1 MKEITNVS
9 TSVLKV
15 HPRNTEFFDDI
26 SGEEYAR
33 FKKSI
38 QEDGILS
45 PILVSPDMTV
55 ISGHQR
61 LKACKDLGI
70 NLVPVMIREDL
81 INEDDKVKTLL
92 VANFGRLKNDPIKQ
106 AKVYKEYEKIC
117 GVRQGSAGKYSLERN
132 NFVPK
137 QEDIAKELGVDVR
150 TIQNIKRLSTLSP
163 DLQDLISDG
172 KITATT
178 GYKVLARL
186 TQEEQ
191 EELVKNLDVTK
202 KLTQNQVQEYVD
214 KIAELNNKNAGYELK
229 LQKVKQLESEIEEL
243 HTKLQNRPTIEKEII
258 PDDYEKI
265 KKLNQGYKND
275 YIKLNTEYEN
285 KVAQITKLKQQIE
298 TMTKSTESEKFSKKI
313 KDDTIFFC
321 SKVARFIEEVG
332 GYVWLTDHINELP
345 DYERKSYIKAINT
358 IGGWYET
365 LKNNLN
371 DNMEDK

>member
-15 HPRNTEFFDDI
+15 HPRNAEFFDDI

-55 ISGHQR
+55 ISCHQR

-117 GVRQGSAGKYSLERN
+117 GITMGRPSKEVVN
-132 NFVPK
+132 NSRLIT
-137 QEDIAKELGVDVR
+137 QEDIAKELGVDAS
-150 TIQNIKRLSTLSP
+150 TIRNIKRLSTLSP

-178 GYKVLARL
+178 GYKILARL

-229 LQKVKQLESEIEEL
+229 LQKVKQLESEVEEL

-258 PDDYEKI
+258 PDDYEEI
-265 KKLNQGYKND
+265 KKLNQGYKSD
-275 YIKLNTEYEN
+275 YVKLNTEYEN
-285 KVAQITKLKQQIE
+285 KVAQITKLKQQLE
-298 TMTKSTESEKFSKKI
+298 SMTKSTESEKFSKKI

>member
-15 HPRNTEFFDDI
+15 HPRNAEFFDDI

-117 GVRQGSAGKYSLERN
+117 GITMGRPSKEVVN
-132 NFVPK
+132 NSRLIT
-137 QEDIAKELGVDVR
+137 QEDIAKELGVDAS
-150 TIQNIKRLSTLSP
+150 TIRNIKRLSTLSP

-178 GYKVLARL
+178 GYKILARL

-229 LQKVKQLESEIEEL
+229 LQKVKQLESEVEEL

-258 PDDYEKI
+258 PDDYEEI
-265 KKLNQGYKND
+265 KKLNQGYKSD
-275 YIKLNTEYEN
+275 YVKLNTEYEN
-285 KVAQITKLKQQIE
+285 KVAQITKLKQQLE
-298 TMTKSTESEKFSKKI
+298 SMTKSTESEKFSKKI

>member
-81 INEDDKVKTLL
+81 INEDEKVKTLL

-117 GVRQGSAGKYSLERN
+117 GITMGRPSKEVVN
-132 NFVPK
+132 NSRLIT
-137 QEDIAKELGVDVR
+137 QEDIAKELGVDAS
-150 TIQNIKRLSTLSP
+150 TIRNIKRLSTLSP

-178 GYKVLARL
+178 GYKILARL

-214 KIAELNNKNAGYELK
+214 KIAELNNKNPGYELK
-229 LQKVKQLESEIEEL
+229 LQKVKQLESEVEEL

-258 PDDYEKI
+258 PDDC
-265 KKLNQGYKND
+265 Q
-275 YIKLNTEYEN
+275 
-285 KVAQITKLKQQIE
+285 
-298 TMTKSTESEKFSKKI
+298 
-313 KDDTIFFC
+313 
-321 SKVARFIEEVG
+321 
-332 GYVWLTDHINELP
+332 
-345 DYERKSYIKAINT
+345 
-358 IGGWYET
+358 
-365 LKNNLN
+365 
-371 DNMEDK
+371 

>member
-117 GVRQGSAGKYSLERN
+117 GITMGRPSKEVVN
-132 NFVPK
+132 NSRLIT
-137 QEDIAKELGVDVR
+137 QEDIAKELGVDAS
-150 TIQNIKRLSTLSP
+150 TIRNIKRLSTLSP

-178 GYKVLARL
+178 GYKILARL

-229 LQKVKQLESEIEEL
+229 LQKVKQLESEVEEL

-258 PDDYEKI
+258 PDDYEEI
-265 KKLNQGYKND
+265 KKLNQGYKSD
-275 YIKLNTEYEN
+275 YVKLNTEYEN
-285 KVAQITKLKQQIE
+285 KVAQITKLKQQLE
-298 TMTKSTESEKFSKKI
+298 SMTKSTESEKFSKKI

>member
-70 NLVPVMIREDL
+70 NLVPIMIREDL

-117 GVRQGSAGKYSLERN
+117 GVRQGSAFQKAGGNYSPQ
-132 NFVPK
+132 VT
-137 QEDIAKELGVDVR
+137 QEDIAKELGVDVT
-150 TIQNIKRLSTLSP
+150 TIRNIKRLSTLSL

-178 GYKVLARL
+178 GYKILARL

-229 LQKVKQLESEIEEL
+229 LQKVKQLESEVEEL

-258 PDDYEKI
+258 PDDYEEI
-265 KKLNQGYKND
+265 KKLNQGYKSD
-275 YIKLNTEYEN
+275 YVKLNTEYEN
-285 KVAQITKLKQQIE
+285 KVAQITKLKQQLE
-298 TMTKSTESEKFSKKI
+298 SMTKSTESEKFSKKI

>member
-1 MKEITNVS
+1 MTEITNVS

-15 HPRNTEFFDDI
+15 HPRNAEFFDDI

-117 GVRQGSAGKYSLERN
+117 GVRQGSAFQKAGGN
-132 NFVPK
+132 NSPQVT
-137 QEDIAKELGVDVR
+137 QEDIAKELGVDVT
-150 TIQNIKRLSTLSP
+150 TIRNIKRLSTLSL

-178 GYKVLARL
+178 GYKILARL

-229 LQKVKQLESEIEEL
+229 LQKVKQLESEVEEL

-258 PDDYEKI
+258 PDDYEEI
-265 KKLNQGYKND
+265 KKLNQGYKSD
-275 YIKLNTEYEN
+275 YVKLNTEYEN
-285 KVAQITKLKQQIE
+285 KVAQITKLKQQLE
-298 TMTKSTESEKFSKKI
+298 SMTKSTESEKFSKKI

>member
-137 QEDIAKELGVDVR
+137 QEDISYKYKECW
-150 TIQNIKRLSTLSP
+150 T
-163 DLQDLISDG
+163 
-172 KITATT
+172 
-178 GYKVLARL
+178 
-186 TQEEQ
+186 
-191 EELVKNLDVTK
+191 
-202 KLTQNQVQEYVD
+202 
-214 KIAELNNKNAGYELK
+214 
-229 LQKVKQLESEIEEL
+229 
-243 HTKLQNRPTIEKEII
+243 
-258 PDDYEKI
+258 
-265 KKLNQGYKND
+265 
-275 YIKLNTEYEN
+275 
-285 KVAQITKLKQQIE
+285 
-298 TMTKSTESEKFSKKI
+298 
-313 KDDTIFFC
+313 
-321 SKVARFIEEVG
+321 
-332 GYVWLTDHINELP
+332 
-345 DYERKSYIKAINT
+345 
-358 IGGWYET
+358 
-365 LKNNLN
+365 
-371 DNMEDK
+371 

>member
-15 HPRNTEFFDDI
+15 HPRNAEFFDDI

-117 GVRQGSAGKYSLERN
+117 GITMGRPSKEVVN
-132 NFVPK
+132 NSRLIT
-137 QEDIAKELGVDVR
+137 QEDIAKELGVDAS
-150 TIQNIKRLSTLSP
+150 TIRNIKRLSTLSP

-178 GYKVLARL
+178 GYKILARL

-191 EELVKNLDVTK
+191 EKLVKNLDVTK

-229 LQKVKQLESEIEEL
+229 LQKVKQLESEVEEL

-258 PDDYEKI
+258 PDDYEEI
-265 KKLNQGYKND
+265 KKLNQGYKSD
-275 YIKLNTEYEN
+275 YVKLNTEYEN
-285 KVAQITKLKQQIE
+285 KVAQITKLKQQLE
-298 TMTKSTESEKFSKKI
+298 SMTKSTESEKFSKKI

>member
-70 NLVPVMIREDL
+70 NLVPIMIREDL

-117 GVRQGSAGKYSLERN
+117 GVRQGSAFQKAGGN
-132 NFVPK
+132 NSPQVT
-137 QEDIAKELGVDVR
+137 QEDIAKELGVDVT
-150 TIQNIKRLSTLSP
+150 TIRNIKRLSTLSL

-178 GYKVLARL
+178 GYKILARL

-229 LQKVKQLESEIEEL
+229 LQKVKQLESEVEEL

-258 PDDYEKI
+258 PDDYEEI
-265 KKLNQGYKND
+265 KKLNQGYKSD
-275 YIKLNTEYEN
+275 YVKLNTEYEN
-285 KVAQITKLKQQIE
+285 KVAQITKLKQQLE
-298 TMTKSTESEKFSKKI
+298 SMTKSTESEKFSKKI

>member
-117 GVRQGSAGKYSLERN
+117 GITMGRPSKEVVN
-132 NFVPK
+132 NSRLIT
-137 QEDIAKELGVDVR
+137 QEDIAKELGVDAS
-150 TIQNIKRLSTLSP
+150 TIRNIKRLSTLSP

-178 GYKVLARL
+178 GYKILARL

-229 LQKVKQLESEIEEL
+229 LQKVKQLESEVEEL

-258 PDDYEKI
+258 PDDYEEI
-265 KKLNQGYKND
+265 KKLNQGYKSD
-275 YIKLNTEYEN
+275 YVKLNTEYEN
-285 KVAQITKLKQQIE
+285 KVAQITKLKQQLE
-298 TMTKSTESEKFSKKI
+298 SMTKSTESEKFSKKI

-358 IGGWYET
+358 VGGWYET

>member
-15 HPRNTEFFDDI
+15 HPRNAEFFDDI

-117 GVRQGSAGKYSLERN
+117 GVRQGSAFQKAGGN
-132 NFVPK
+132 NSPQVT
-137 QEDIAKELGVDVR
+137 QEDIAKELGVDVT
-150 TIQNIKRLSTLSP
+150 TIRNIKRLSTLSL

-178 GYKVLARL
+178 GYKILARL

-229 LQKVKQLESEIEEL
+229 LQKVKQLESEVEEL

-258 PDDYEKI
+258 PDDYEEI
-265 KKLNQGYKND
+265 KKLNQGYKSD
-275 YIKLNTEYEN
+275 YVKLNTEYEN
-285 KVAQITKLKQQIE
+285 KVAQITKLKQQLE
-298 TMTKSTESEKFSKKI
+298 SMTKSTESEKFSKKI

>member
-15 HPRNTEFFDDI
+15 HPRNAEFFDDI

-117 GVRQGSAGKYSLERN
+117 GVRQGSAFQKAGGN
-132 NFVPK
+132 NSPQVT
-137 QEDIAKELGVDVR
+137 QEDIAKELGVDVT
-150 TIQNIKRLSTLSP
+150 TIRNIKRLSTLSL

-178 GYKVLARL
+178 GYKILARL

-229 LQKVKQLESEIEEL
+229 LQKVKQLESEVEEL
-243 HTKLQNRPTIEKEII
+243 HTKLQNRPTIEKEVI
-258 PDDYEKI
+258 PDDYEEI
-265 KKLNQGYKND
+265 KKLNQGYKSD
-275 YIKLNTEYEN
+275 YVKLNTEYEN
-285 KVAQITKLKQQIE
+285 KVAQITKLKQQLE
-298 TMTKSTESEKFSKKI
+298 SMTKSTESEKFSKKI